1 MNVMIVVGDILI
13 WKYHGQAVAYIY
25 DTSSETVLGGFD
37 ISFNSVMNGLV
48 RSEAKLN
55 ISHLMTMVKI

>member
-1 MNVMIVVGDILI
+1 MELPVCECDDSCWRYLI

-25 DTSSETVLGGFD
+25 DTSSETVLGGFE

-55 ISHLMTMVKI
+55 MSQ